1 MLASGK
7 IILDKPHRI
16 GYNIICKELISMQ
29 NVTTEKALKNQLA
42 SVSMEGFR
50 FSAKEIDNV
59 KKCLSG
65 ELTFQQFKEKLVGGT
80 SRK

>member
-1 MLASGK
+1 
-7 IILDKPHRI
+7 
-16 GYNIICKELISMQ
+16 MQ

-59 KKCLSG
+59 KRCLSG
-65 ELTFQQFKEKLVGGT
+65 ELTFQQFKDKLVSGT
-80 SRK
+80 RRK